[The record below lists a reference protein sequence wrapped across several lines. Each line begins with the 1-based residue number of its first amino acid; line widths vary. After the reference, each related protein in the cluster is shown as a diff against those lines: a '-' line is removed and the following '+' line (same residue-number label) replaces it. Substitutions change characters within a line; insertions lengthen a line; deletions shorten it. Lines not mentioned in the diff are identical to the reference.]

1 MISFLVS
8 RSVII
13 ILSFLSL
20 YIFTSAVYVII
31 TIILKEK
38 VIFTFNI

>member
-1 MISFLVS
+1 MDDFLSGLSFCY
-8 RSVII
+8 

-20 YIFTSAVYVII
+20 YIFTSAVYTII
-31 TIILKEK
+31 TIILEER